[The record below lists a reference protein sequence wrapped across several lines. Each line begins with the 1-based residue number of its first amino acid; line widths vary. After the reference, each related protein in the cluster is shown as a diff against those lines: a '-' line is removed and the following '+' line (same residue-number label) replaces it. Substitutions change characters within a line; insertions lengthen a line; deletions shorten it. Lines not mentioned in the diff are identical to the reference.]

1 MEKQEQF
8 TPQHTADG
16 SYTFYSTEFGESF
29 HSQFGAKQEAE
40 LKFVEP
46 LNLRQRAQHS
56 PLFLLDICYGLGY
69 NTAAALTAIWET
81 NPDCQVELMA
91 LELDETVPK
100 SSIAHHVLESYPA
113 EIVEILA
120 EFSATHSFQSD
131 RLNAKLLLGDART
144 TLQQVQSSGFKAD
157 AVFLDPFSPPVCPQL
172 WTVEFLSLV
181 AQCLKPD
188 GNLAT
193 YSCSATVRSALL
205 AAGLTI
211 GSTSP
216 VGRRTPGTIAG
227 FSSAALPSLSTSE
240 LEHLQTRAAVPYRDL
255 SLNDNAESII
265 QRRQQEQQSSTLEPT
280 SQWKKRTLPMLD
292 ENSIN

>member
-8 TPQHTADG
+8 TPQPTADG
-16 SYTFYSTEFGESF
+16 SSTFYSTEFGESF

-56 PLFLLDICYGLGY
+56 SVFLLDICYGLGY
-69 NTAAALTAIWET
+69 NTAAALTAIWDV
-81 NPDCQVELMA
+81 NPDCKIELIA

-100 SSIAHHVLESYPA
+100 SAIAHQILHTYPA

-120 EFSATHSFQSD
+120 QFATTHSFNRDCLQ
-131 RLNAKLLLGDART
+131 AKLLLGDARI
-144 TLQQVQSSGFKAD
+144 TLQQVRSSGFKAD
-157 AVFLDPFSPPVCPQL
+157 AIFLDPFSPTVCPQL

-205 AAGLTI
+205 AAGLKV

-227 FSSAALPSLSTSE
+227 FSSEALPPLSTSE
-240 LEHLQTRAAVPYRDL
+240 LEHLQTRAAVPYRDPN
-255 SLNDNAESII
+255 LNDNAESII
-265 QRRQQEQQSSTLEPT
+265 QRRQHQQQSSSLEPT
-280 SQWKKRTLPMLD
+280 SQWKKRHRVRAGS
-292 ENSIN
+292 E